1 MRIRRIEEDK
11 IIQERKKKWVDPL
24 NSDEGFI
31 AAVEDDLDYEFEQ
44 GVDYV
49 KEKYA
54 DTYNTIDYDITKAKQ
69 AWSILMSLKW
79 IINFWLTGIPYLL
92 YCVIAVVYNL
102 FVNIWQ
108 NNWWAEG
115 NLFLLGN
122 TIYLLVQSS
131 FSMLMMFEMAFIIRW
146 IKPLRVISVTSAF
159 LYNVF
164 YFFSLGNWIWEIFFA
179 DKSYLDDASGAI
191 DVIWNMMIVYN
202 LIVHFPI
209 VPMNIAM
216 IVKEIQMQVFQLIG
230 DPNSP
235 DPADRL

>member
-1 MRIRRIEEDK
+1 MGLR
-11 IIQERKKKWVDPL
+11 
-24 NSDEGFI
+24 
-31 AAVEDDLDYEFEQ
+31 
-44 GVDYV
+44 
-49 KEKYA
+49 
-54 DTYNTIDYDITKAKQ
+54 
-69 AWSILMSLKW
+69 W
-79 IINFWLTGIPYLL
+79 IINFWLTGIPYLF
-92 YCVIAVVYNL
+92 YCTIAVVYNL

-115 NLFLLGN
+115 NLFLIGN
-122 TIYLLVQSS
+122 TVYLLVQGT

-191 DVIWNMMIVYN
+191 DIIWNMMIVYN

-209 VPMNIAM
+209 VPMNIAI
-216 IVKEIQMQVFQLIG
+216 IVKEV
-230 DPNSP
+230 
-235 DPADRL
+235 